1 MSMNNKW
8 SYYAYKNR
16 KIVCLNP
23 PPEKTK
29 EEIQEELNL
38 TMFQISLAIERKRNK
53 YIKPYDE
60 THGDGAYERL
70 YYLKNIYDNLD
81 DFGDDEDEDNYEDVI
96 EEE

>member
-1 MSMNNKW
+1 
-8 SYYAYKNR
+8 
-16 KIVCLNP
+16 
-23 PPEKTK
+23 
-29 EEIQEELNL
+29 
-38 TMFQISLAIERKRNK
+38 MFQISLAIERKRNK
-53 YIKPYDE
+53 YIKQYDE